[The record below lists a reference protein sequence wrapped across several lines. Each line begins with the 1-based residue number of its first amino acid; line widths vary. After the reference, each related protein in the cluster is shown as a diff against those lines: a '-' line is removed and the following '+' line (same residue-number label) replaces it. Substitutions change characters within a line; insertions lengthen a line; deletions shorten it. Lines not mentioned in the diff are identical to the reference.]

1 MKKIIQLSLLFFL
14 ISSITFAQITID
26 GDMSDWTEAMHF
38 DMMPNIGEGI
48 GDSVDL
54 NWDAIMDSVINP
66 ALDVKDI
73 YVTHSNDSLYI
84 RIDINE
90 NGTFTDLQSMVDGT
104 GMQAAIELFIDT
116 DVDTS
121 TGLTWGWWKTSGD
134 YWLNLS
140 VPFGWPGF
148 NTTLEHGINKF
159 IGKNG
164 ADSKWEEVAGASFHM
179 AVNADDNKMEIAIPR
194 AALGETNGDMES
206 TGIIVLAE
214 DPTAGWV
221 ADAAPNNL
229 GTMENIYNYGKAPV
243 ITIDGDMSD
252 WTPEMQFDVPPNM
265 EEGLK
270 DSVDFDYDGTMDTII
285 NPALDIKDIYVAHDY
300 NYLYV
305 RVDINEEGTFTDLNN
320 MVDAEGY
327 KAPIQ
332 LYFDVD
338 SDSSTGLTWGFWYN
352 GGDYYLNFTDPDGNP
367 GLEVKQKFGIL
378 KHTGANGNDES
389 FKEVMG
395 DSCFVAYNA
404 DDNIAEI
411 AIPRHL
417 IGEIKPD
424 SIESTAIFVLAEDPT
439 LEWVNDAAPSDNV
452 AFRNTYN
459 YGRPLGPVSVE
470 QKSKNITPKTFTLE
484 QNYPNPFNP
493 STTISY
499 AIGKAQQVTLSIF
512 NILGQKVVT
521 LVQGNQTAGY
531 HQVMWNGKNS
541 NGVNVPSGIYFYNIH
556 GSNGTITKKMIL
568 MK

>member
-1 MKKIIQLSLLFFL
+1 MKKVIQLSLLFFL

-38 DMMPNIGEGI
+38 DMIPNIGEGI

-54 NWDAIMDSVINP
+54 NWDGIMDSVINP

-73 YVTHSNDSLYI
+73 YVTHDNDYLYV

-90 NGTFTDLQSMVDGT
+90 NGTFTDLESMVDG

-121 TGLTWGWWKTSGD
+121 TGLTWGWWLTSGD
-134 YWLNLS
+134 YWINLS
-140 VPFGWPGF
+140 VKKGWPGF
-148 NTTLEHGINKF
+148 ETTLDYGINKF
-159 IGKNG
+159 IGQNG
-164 ADSKWEEVAGASFHM
+164 ADSKWEEVSGASCQV
-179 AVNADDNKMEIAIPR
+179 AVNADDNKMEVAIPR

-206 TGIIVLAE
+206 TGIMVLAE

-221 ADAAPNNL
+221 ADAAPNKL
-229 GTMENIYNYGKAPV
+229 GLTKNVYNYGRSPV
-243 ITIDGDMSD
+243 ISIDGDMDD
-252 WTPEMQFDVPPNM
+252 WTSEMQFDVAPNM
-265 EEGLK
+265 EEGLQ

-285 NPALDIKDIYVAHDY
+285 NPALDIKDIYVTHDA

-305 RVDINEEGTFTDLNN
+305 RVDINEEGTFTDLNS

-352 GGDYYLNFTDPDGNP
+352 GGDYYVNFTDPDGNP

-395 DSCFVAYNA
+395 DSCIVAYNA

-411 AIPRHL
+411 AIPRYI
-417 IGEIKPD
+417 IGETQPD
-424 SIESTAIFVLAEDPT
+424 NIESTAIFVLAEDPT

-470 QKSKNITPKTFTLE
+470 QKSKNITPETFTLE

-541 NGVNVPSGIYFYNIH
+541 NGVNVPSGIYFYNVH
-556 GSNGTITKKMIL
+556 STQGNITKKMIL